1 MQRAAS
7 LRQCL
12 AEAKSKR
19 DPQEKQESEEQTNEP
34 SKNRSS
40 IWDFGLFDFFRWW
53 FHRDGRLRSWD
64 AVSSGVGT
72 RFLNTLLHS
81 NMRYDALRGLERL
94 EQNCTS
100 KSFKKYMKYFKVENA
115 RSQACTARPFRKGAC
130 LVALRKMKRC
140 LLSGCFTTSGKLS
153 GSTKF
158 YRRQI
163 PDCPTTSGISV
174 WSKDLSIESADT
186 SLSKVNWVFWKH
198 FRLHVLKGTG
208 NKYAGSIS
216 QLKNSQLNN
225 LPEGENKDSNFRRL
239 LFPCCYSI
247 PFCKHW
253 ILVEH

>member
-1 MQRAAS
+1 
-7 LRQCL
+7 
-12 AEAKSKR
+12 
-19 DPQEKQESEEQTNEP
+19 
-34 SKNRSS
+34 
-40 IWDFGLFDFFRWW
+40 
-53 FHRDGRLRSWD
+53 
-64 AVSSGVGT
+64 
-72 RFLNTLLHS
+72 
-81 NMRYDALRGLERL
+81 MRYDALRGLERL

-100 KSFKKYMKYFKVENA
+100 KSFRNISKWKMHDRKLA
-115 RSQACTARPFRKGAC
+115 ARPFRKGAC

-163 PDCPTTSGISV
+163 PGCPTTSGISV

-247 PFCKHW
+247 PFCKH
-253 ILVEH
+253 